1 MTVIGITGGI
11 GSGKSVVTSL
21 LASWGIPA
29 YIADEESKRLV
40 ASSPELRRQLT
51 DVLGRA
57 VYNTDGRLNHSLM
70 ASLIF
75 GDPRLLERVNGI
87 IHPAVAGHFRS
98 WAQNQTS
105 KCVVLES
112 AILFESGFDRQVD
125 VRLTVYAPQAL
136 RLKRTMER
144 DHARKADVLCR
155 MKSQWPD
162 KIKKE
167 RSDFVIL
174 NDEKHALIPQVE
186 RFAEMLNF

>member
-40 ASSPELRRQLT
+40 ALSPELRRQLT

-144 DHARKADVLCR
+144 DHARKADVLRR